1 MLTADPSVDFCCCRN
16 LSVVVR
22 FVAASSTNITQ
33 LATAVTELEA
43 S

>member
-1 MLTADPSVDFCCCRN
+1 
-16 LSVVVR
+16 VVVR
-22 FVAASSTNITQ
+22 FVAASATNITQ